1 MNEKFFHLS
10 NFKRHV
16 MKKLKAVF
24 YSIIQKSFVLG
35 GVSLFTS
42 CTSILQPVA
51 TTNSG
56 LTQGNVEMNLHA
68 GSTTK
73 AEVLEKFGSPNVVTR
88 DGSGREVWTYQRAM
102 QASQRDTL
110 SGFWTLLLAGQ
121 SRKQSGFE
129 TTSRMITLI
138 IKFNNHD
145 VVEDFNSR
153 TSNF

>member
-1 MNEKFFHLS
+1 
-10 NFKRHV
+10 
-16 MKKLKAVF
+16 MKKLIRFAN
-24 YSIIQKSFVLG
+24 SATQKSALLASLVLFSG
-35 GVSLFTS
+35 
-42 CTSILQPVA
+42 CTSMLQPVS
-51 TTNSG
+51 TTNSN
-56 LTQGNVEMNLHA
+56 LTQGNVEMNLHS

-88 DGSGREVWTYQRAM
+88 DGAGREVWTYQRSM
-102 QASQRDTL
+102 QASQKDNL
-110 SGFWTLLLAGQ
+110 SGFWTLFLVGQ

-129 TTSRMITLI
+129 NTSRMITLI